1 MGCPYEYYKE
11 EETYYPRLYCNI
23 DNKYCMYSKK
33 CLKVEKFV
41 SIEGELWKECYK
53 YVENKIKSIP
63 SGSNFVESYRPN
75 HQGKLYLY
83 VVIDGKVNRILSDF
97 TEINQDYVYV
107 KKDGDNYKLSL
118 VPFTKED
125 YNYTENKKKH
135 SYSTKSKKVKQE
147 NEE

>member
-1 MGCPYEYYKE
+1 MCEHMYYENENEYF
-11 EETYYPRLYCNI
+11 PRLYCKI
-23 DNKYCMYSKK
+23 DNKLCLYQKK
-33 CLKVEKFV
+33 CLMKNRYI

-53 YVENKIKSIP
+53 YVENKIKNIP
-63 SGSNFVESYRPN
+63 NGSNFVESYRPN
-75 HQGKLYLY
+75 HKGKLYLY

-118 VPFTKED
+118 VPFVKD
-125 YNYTENKKKH
+125 TESKKK
-135 SYSTKSKKVKQE
+135 TKSKKVKYE

>member
-1 MGCPYEYYKE
+1 MKKE
-11 EETYYPRLYCNI
+11 IGDVI
-23 DNKYCMYSKK
+23 DNRTLCFDLLDEVNPLIDIKIDN
-33 CLKVEKFV
+33 E
-41 SIEGELWKECYK
+41 IEE
-53 YVENKIKSIP
+53 
-63 SGSNFVESYRPN
+63 
-75 HQGKLYLY
+75 LY

>member
-1 MGCPYEYYKE
+1 MCEHMYYENENEYF
-11 EETYYPRLYCNI
+11 PQLYCKI
-23 DNKYCMYSKK
+23 DNKLCLYQKK
-33 CLKVEKFV
+33 CLMKNRYI

-53 YVENKIKSIP
+53 YVENKIKNIP
-63 SGSNFVESYRPN
+63 NGSNFVESYRPN
-75 HQGKLYLY
+75 HKGKLYLY

-118 VPFTKED
+118 VPFVKD
-125 YNYTENKKKH
+125 TENKKK
-135 SYSTKSKKVKQE
+135 TKSKKVKYE

>member
-1 MGCPYEYYKE
+1 MCEHMYYENENEYF
-11 EETYYPRLYCNI
+11 PRLYCKI
-23 DNKYCMYSKK
+23 DNKLCLYQKK
-33 CLKVEKFV
+33 CLMKNRYI

-53 YVENKIKSIP
+53 YVENKIKNIP

-75 HQGKLYLY
+75 HKGKLYLY

-118 VPFTKED
+118 VPFVKD
-125 YNYTENKKKH
+125 TENKKK
-135 SYSTKSKKVKQE
+135 TKSKKVKYE

>member
-1 MGCPYEYYKE
+1 M
-11 EETYYPRLYCNI
+11 
-23 DNKYCMYSKK
+23 
-33 CLKVEKFV
+33 
-41 SIEGELWKECYK
+41 
-53 YVENKIKSIP
+53 ENKIKSIP
-63 SGSNFVESYRPN
+63 NGSNFVESYRPN
-75 HQGKLYLY
+75 HKGKLYLY

-118 VPFTKED
+118 VPFAKED

-135 SYSTKSKKVKQE
+135 SYSTKSKKVKYE